1 MIFFE
6 VLQQAVSPPPPVRNT
21 GTGTIREEQIS
32 SPAAAYI
39 RGGVSSVGVTG
50 GSRRKPIRTVDG
62 RNHSTDPP
70 PPH

>member
-1 MIFFE
+1 M
-6 VLQQAVSPPPPVRNT
+6 SPPIRNT
-21 GTGTIREEQIS
+21 GTGTIREQIS
-32 SPAAAYI
+32 APTTAYI

-50 GSRRKPIRTVDG
+50 GSRRKPIRTGDG